1 MILCWKFV
9 GKGELC
15 LVGKNFSFVSLLDIF
30 VMMKSKDVS
39 NDGALIEGHLCIEER
54 EVELVF
60 ADYLTTYNPS

>member
-1 MILCWKFV
+1 MIFCWKFV

-39 NDGALIEGHLCIEER
+39 NDGTLIEGCLCIEVL

-60 ADYLTTYNPS
+60 ADCLTTYNPS